1 LAIIAQ
7 AILAILLANATAA
20 TLVGRRA
27 SNAVSHGRCPVPCKR
42 PGRKQTSQIAIP
54 LLADAAELFLAPAR
68 VLLGHEANPGCE
80 VPSRPER
87 LRISNTG
94 DKSRRQRWADA
105 GNLIK
110 PPARRIGPVPGHDP
124 PVKLENL
131 GFQHPQLNTERD
143 HACARRIGQPL
154 VLWIGGYLKELLAT
168 LAARPSHDP
177 ELGEMGTDR
186 IDDGCLLPD
195 EEMTRAVEHKAALLL
210 GRLGLHEPHVSVW

>member
-1 LAIIAQ
+1 MSGAMDL
-7 AILAILLANATAA
+7 
-20 TLVGRRA
+20 G
-27 SNAVSHGRCPVPCKR
+27 VSDDCKR

-80 VPSRPER
+80 VPGRPER
-87 LRISNTG
+87 PGISNTG
-94 DKSRRQRWADA
+94 DKSRGQRWADA

-143 HACARRIGQPL
+143 HACARRFGQPL
-154 VLWIGGYLKELLAT
+154 VLWVSGPLKELLDT
-168 LAARPSHDP
+168 SSGPP
-177 ELGEMGTDR
+177 EPRSRTR
-186 IDDGCLLPD
+186 RDG
-195 EEMTRAVEHKAALLL
+195 R
-210 GRLGLHEPHVSVW
+210 GSN